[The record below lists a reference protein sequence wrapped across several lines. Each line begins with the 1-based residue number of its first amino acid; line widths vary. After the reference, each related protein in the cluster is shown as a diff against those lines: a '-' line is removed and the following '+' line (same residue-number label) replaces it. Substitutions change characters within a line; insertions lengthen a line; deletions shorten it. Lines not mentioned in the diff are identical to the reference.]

1 MAWLIGDGAWPQHM
15 QMVSFVTP
23 TRAEINRF
31 KTKLKRT
38 HSRSMSPPPLP
49 HSSSSPSPTVPAEEI
64 YINQQSAKRKMFI
77 NECLANFRDR
87 WRGRRNNKSRKR
99 NTILN
104 HLAGFR
110 QPQQQQ

>member
-38 HSRSMSPPPLP
+38 RSRSMFPLLPP
-49 HSSSSPSPTVPAEEI
+49 SSSASPAKQAKEI

-77 NECLANFRDR
+77 NECLANLRETER
-87 WRGRRNNKSRKR
+87 ETK
-99 NTILN
+99 
-104 HLAGFR
+104 
-110 QPQQQQ
+110 QQQPKKKYDTQPFNRL